1 MIERVWGDARGRGG
15 VEQRWTLRD
24 PAPWLVE
31 SLGGAKTIGP
41 SVSPGESLS
50 VVAVFAAARV
60 VSETIASLP
69 LIVYRDTPAGRERD
83 TESWQSSVIG
93 QNPNPEQSGFV
104 FRQIMASHIELWGN
118 AYIEKVKT
126 RSGRVAELWLVH
138 PSRVTVDRDKQGR
151 KRFRVDGGAATLGED
166 TILHVPGFSVD
177 NLVGLSPVSVCR
189 QQMAVMTMRSEH
201 EAGLLKRG
209 ARFGGVIER
218 PKDAPRWTDEAA
230 ERFTQQW
237 QAAWGQGGHR
247 AGGTPILQDGMTF
260 KPTVMPL
267 KDLEFIES
275 RQADVQEVARMFGL
289 PPSMI
294 GAATG
299 DSLTYGNREQDATML
314 LTYSI
319 APRLKRIEGAMMRD
333 PDLFGGGV
341 LWPEHLIDGLLRAD
355 SKTRSEVYATAL
367 DADRGWMTRAEVRR
381 LENLPA
387 EPAGN
392 GG

>member
-1 MIERVWGDARGRGG
+1 VIERLWRAASP
-15 VEQRWTLRD
+15 VESRSTLRD
-24 PAPWLVE
+24 PSPWLVE
-31 SLGGAKTIGP
+31 ALGGSKTVGP
-41 SVSPGESLS
+41 VLSPGESLS

-60 VSETIASLP
+60 VSETIAALP
-69 LIVYRDTPAGRERD
+69 LIVYRDGPQGRERAG
-83 TESWQSSVIG
+83 SAWQSSVLG
-93 QNPNPEQSGFV
+93 ESPNPEQSGFV
-104 FRQIMASHIELWGN
+104 FRQILASHIELWGN
-118 AYIEKVKT
+118 AYVEKVKT
-126 RSGRVAELWLVH
+126 RSGLVAELWLVH
-138 PSRVTVDRDKQGR
+138 PSRVKVERDGQGR
-151 KRFRVDGGAATLGED
+151 KRFRVDGGEVTLGAD

-177 NLVGLSPVSVCR
+177 NLVGLSPVSICR
-189 QQMAVMTMRSEH
+189 QQISVMGMRAEH
-201 EAGLLKRG
+201 EASLLKRG

-260 KPTVMPL
+260 KATVMPL

-275 RQADVQEVARMFGL
+275 RRADVQEVARMFGL

-294 GAATG
+294 GGATG

-319 APRLKRIEGAMMRD
+319 APRLKRIEGALMRD
-333 PDLFGGGV
+333 ADLFGGSG
-341 LWPEHLIDGLLRAD
+341 LYAEHLIDGLLRAD

-367 DADRGWMTRAEVRR
+367 DEAHGWMTRAEVRR